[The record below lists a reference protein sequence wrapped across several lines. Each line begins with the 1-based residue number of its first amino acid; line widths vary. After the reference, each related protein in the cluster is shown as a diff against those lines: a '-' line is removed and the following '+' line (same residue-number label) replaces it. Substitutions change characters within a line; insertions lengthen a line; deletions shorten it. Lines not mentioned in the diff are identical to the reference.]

1 MYQDQAGHIISRS
14 RTVQAAS
21 KYGSEK
27 AVGKSVRRKEN
38 FRLIQGKGIYAG
50 NVQAIGAVALAVL
63 RSPHAHARIPSID
76 SSAARNLPGVLAV
89 VTGVEFNAAFATQPP
104 AAGVREHMKVVSRWP
119 MAADTSRYEG
129 EPVAVV
135 VAGDAYVARDA
146 LELIVVDHQR
156 LPAVVDC
163 ERPLEDGAPLVHDDL
178 GTNLCVNSSRT
189 VVEPDAAFAEA
200 DGVLNFRL
208 VEPRLVP
215 DAMEPRSATARYDR
229 GVGELTL
236 RLSMPRTW
244 NAEPPPVCWAWPRAA
259 SACSPEAWA
268 ASASR

>member
-1 MYQDQAGHIISRS
+1 M
-14 RTVQAAS
+14 
-21 KYGSEK
+21 
-27 AVGKSVRRKEN
+27 GKSVRRKEN

-189 VVEPDAAFAEA
+189 VVEPDA
-200 DGVLNFRL
+200 
-208 VEPRLVP
+208 
-215 DAMEPRSATARYDR
+215 MEPRSATARYDR